1 MKKNFLILLVSTVL
15 LSVPLFAEMNFLNL
29 GQEAVAPGRFDSAT
43 EKLVTIS
50 QPLLVETV
58 GKSGKTIKGYVPAG
72 TELVC
77 VPTEKGLRAVRIYY
91 CGNPV
96 LNSIVFPITDQQQST
111 GGVLCRYEEVSPC
124 SQSPQAQAAVSQ
136 SANTQQRIL
145 SSVLSS
151 VEAGAKGYAA
161 GEALKKHSPGA
172 AAAWG
177 TEAVGNAIEYNDPLA
192 AIITVAAGVWG
203 YNATEDHHRRDRCN
217 HYYNNRG
224 YRDRDYRDRDYRD
237 HRYDRHDDYGRNYNH
252 RNDFWPNF

>member
-96 LNSIVFPITDQQQST
+96 LNSIVFPITDQQSS
-111 GGVLCRYEEVSPC
+111 VVYRYEEVSPY
-124 SQSPQAQAAVSQ
+124 SQTSQA
-136 SANTQQRIL
+136 
-145 SSVLSS
+145 
-151 VEAGAKGYAA
+151 
-161 GEALKKHSPGA
+161 
-172 AAAWG
+172 
-177 TEAVGNAIEYNDPLA
+177 
-192 AIITVAAGVWG
+192 TVAQTA
-203 YNATEDHHRRDRCN
+203 
-217 HYYNNRG
+217 NNQQPSSLRIEG
-224 YRDRDYRDRDYRD
+224 
-237 HRYDRHDDYGRNYNH
+237 
-252 RNDFWPNF
+252 